1 MTGGVEAQPRRAT
14 VSLLSLIR
22 RREVN
27 TRVMALLQQRAVPA
41 IARARNCGRLGGIS
55 AGSIAFSADFSHIEV
70 TPDTG
75 AAATEAEV
83 VAMFGAVL
91 LDAVLA
97 TPHRPRRL
105 VAIARQ
111 CAAGDIRTLSD
122 LDLRLERR
130 LSDTIYIPLII
141 IVLALLALLYAFS
154 H

>member
-1 MTGGVEAQPRRAT
+1 MTRTVEPRSAA
-14 VSLLSLIR
+14 VSLHTLIQS
-22 RREVN
+22 REVN

-41 IARARNCGRLGGIS
+41 IARARDCGNLGGID
-55 AGSIAFSADFSHIEV
+55 AASITFDTDFSHIEV
-70 TPDTG
+70 TP
-75 AAATEAEV
+75 AAGVVATEAEV
-83 VAMFGAVL
+83 VAMFGSVL

-97 TPHRPRRL
+97 TGHHPRRL
-105 VAIARQ
+105 IAIARE
-111 CAAGDIRTLSD
+111 CVSGEISALSD